1 MENNTNHDLVTKG
14 FNRLLEALIP
24 FIVHE
29 LAQTYGTDFWQ
40 AGVMGKLYD
49 DQKRGLP
56 TSGTINEL
64 ASSLDIAKCLLLME
78 INWREVFGKKLPRDC
93 KNYVIEL
100 KGKRNEWAH
109 KGIEDLT
116 DSNAFRAL
124 DTMSRLAEQ
133 IDSDATSDINALLR
147 QVRYG
152 SAEGSIA
159 VTSNAVADAEE
170 MPARR
175 KELEQTK
182 AVSGLPS
189 WRDVIEPHMDV
200 AEGRYKNAEFAADLA
215 QVARG
220 KGELE
225 YRDPV
230 EFFNRTYVTEGMK
243 GLLTQSL
250 RRVSGLDGEPVIQLK
265 TAFGGGKTHSML
277 ALYHMMRSRSRVQ
290 QIANLRPVLESAQVS
305 EVPEVHVAVLVGTA
319 LNPANAKRPATMPG
333 ITVNTLW
340 GEMAFQ
346 LAESAGRPELY
357 EYVKEADKR
366 GVSPGS
372 EALANL
378 FDACGCCLV
387 LMDEL
392 VAYAKKL
399 YGAEKLPA
407 GTLDNFITFIQ
418 ELTEAARA
426 SKCSLVVAS
435 IPESDNEIGGE
446 AGQRALEQIEHTFGR
461 MESIWK
467 PVGASEGF
475 EVVRRRLF
483 LNCKDE
489 AARDEVCFAF
499 SKMYGD
505 NPAEFPTESRELEYR
520 ERMLAC
526 YPIHP
531 EVFDRLYEDWATLE
545 RFQRTRGVLR
555 LMAAVIHELWM
566 SRDPSPMIMPG
577 SFPLDVPVVRDE
589 LTRYLDDNWNAV
601 VDSEVD
607 GKQSL
612 PYRNDG
618 NNPRYGSLL
627 ASRRVARTVM
637 LGSAPDVDG
646 QSVRGIERGHIRLG
660 TVQPGE
666 NLSVFNDALVTL
678 QISSSYLYSDDNGN
692 RFWYDT
698 RPTLRKVAED
708 RAQMMGESDALFE
721 VESRLKKLR
730 KSEPFAGVHVC
741 PASSLDVPDDQSLR
755 LVVLPPAAK
764 YRSGVAE
771 SDALKVANEM
781 IKSRG
786 SSPRSSKNMIVFAAA
801 DGSHYPQILKSAK
814 RYLAWE
820 SIKADRE
827 SLNLDVKQTRET
839 DQSARRADEELDVK
853 IREAYNWL
861 LYPRIDLLNDSMDIE
876 WAVEHVEGGRESIV
890 AKIARKLLSDDA
902 AIQNWA
908 PALLKMELDRVLWR
922 DSDHIQ
928 VKQLWEYLCQYCY
941 LPRLSDYS
949 VLENA
954 IVRGLG
960 SKEFF
965 GIAAAFS
972 EGRYVDLSLGE
983 QKPFIN
989 PSDLLVKVGVAEEQ
1003 INREIESAPAAAEEA
1018 SGKAGAQDVG
1028 GGDVKFV
1035 DPATKTWSDD
1045 DITSEVSAVDA
1056 TVLNRQK
1063 SAFHMVSKLD
1073 NTRVNRGIQSIMEEV
1088 VSQLNLIGADVELTF
1103 EVHARVNDGI
1113 PPETVRALS
1122 ENCSTLGVSDFGF
1135 SE

>member
-14 FNRLLEALIP
+14 FNRLLKALSPYI
-24 FIVHE
+24 IRE
-29 LAQTYGTDFWQ
+29 LDQTYGTDFWQ
-40 AGVMGKLYD
+40 EGVIGKLYD
-49 DQKRGLP
+49 DQRRGLP
-56 TSGTINEL
+56 TSGTDDEL
-64 ASSLDIAKCLLLME
+64 TSSLDIAKCLLLME
-78 INWREVFGKKLPRDC
+78 INWREVFGKRLPRDC

-133 IDSDATSDINALLR
+133 IDSDATNDINALLR

-152 SAEGSIA
+152 SAEGSTA
-159 VTSNAVADAEE
+159 VTSNAGGGAEVA
-170 MPARR
+170 PARR
-175 KELEQTK
+175 KALEQTK
-182 AVSGLPS
+182 AVRGLPS
-189 WRDVIEPHMDV
+189 WREVMEPHMDV

-243 GLLTQSL
+243 GLLIQSL

-277 ALYHMMRSRSRVQ
+277 ALYHMMRSRSRVR
-290 QIANLRPVLESAQVS
+290 QIANLTPVLEDAQVS
-305 EVPEVHVAVLVGTA
+305 EAPKVHVAVLVGTA

-346 LAESAGRPELY
+346 LAESAGKPELY
-357 EYVKEADKR
+357 DYVKEADKR

-426 SKCSLVVAS
+426 SKCSLIVAS

-505 NPAEFPTESRELEYR
+505 NLAEFPTESRELEYR
-520 ERMLAC
+520 ERMQAC

-637 LGSAPDVDG
+637 LGSAPDVSG

-678 QISSSYLYSDDNGN
+678 QISSSYLYSDDNSN

-708 RAQMMGESDALFE
+708 RAQMMGDSDALFE

-741 PASSLDVPDDQSLR
+741 PASTLDVPDDQSLR
-755 LVVLPPAAK
+755 LVVLAPAAK
-764 YRSGVAE
+764 HRSGALE
-771 SDALKVANEM
+771 SDALIVANEM
-781 IKSRG
+781 ITSRG
-786 SSPRSSKNMIVFAAA
+786 SSPRSYKNMIVFAAA
-801 DGSHYPQILKSAK
+801 DASYYSQILKSAK
-814 RYLAWE
+814 RYLAWD

-839 DQSARRADEELDVK
+839 EQSVRRADEELDLK

-861 LYPRIDLLNDSMDIE
+861 LYPSIDLNNSMDIA
-876 WAVEHVEGGRESIV
+876 WAVERVEGGRESIV
-890 AKIARKLLSDDA
+890 AKMARKLLSDDA

-908 PALLKMELDRVLWR
+908 PALLKMELDRILWKE
-922 DSDHIQ
+922 SDHIQ

-941 LPRLSDYS
+941 LPRLSGYS

-989 PSDLLVKVGVAEEQ
+989 ASDFLVKVEVAETQ
-1003 INREIESAPAAAEEA
+1003 IDRDIEAPHTVAHKA
-1018 SGKAGAQDVG
+1018 SGRSGAQDHG
-1028 GGDVKFV
+1028 GDDVKFV
-1035 DPATKTWSDD
+1035 APAIETWRNGDD
-1045 DITSEVSAVDA
+1045 STSEVSAVDA

-1063 SAFHMVSKLD
+1063 SAFHMVSKLN
-1073 NTRVNRGIQSIMEEV
+1073 NTRVNRDIQSIMEEV
-1088 VSQLNLIGADVELTF
+1088 VSQLNFIGADVELTF
-1103 EVHARVNDGI
+1103 EVHARVADGI

-1122 ENCSTLGVSDFGF
+1122 ENCTTLGVGDFRF

>member
-40 AGVMGKLYD
+40 AGVMDKLYD

-56 TSGTINEL
+56 TSGTVNEL

-277 ALYHMMRSRSRVQ
+277 ALYHMMRSRSRVR
-290 QIANLRPVLESAQVS
+290 QIANLTPVLEAAQVS

-577 SFPLDVPVVRDE
+577 SFPLDVPGVRDE

-708 RAQMMGESDALFE
+708 RAQMMGDSDALFE

-741 PASSLDVPDDQSLR
+741 PASTLDVPDDQSLR
-755 LVVLPPAAK
+755 LVVLAPAAK
-764 YRSGVAE
+764 HRSGAAE
-771 SDALKVANEM
+771 SDALVVANEM
-781 IKSRG
+781 ITSRG
-786 SSPRSSKNMIVFAAA
+786 SSPRSYKNMIVFAAA

-814 RYLAWE
+814 RYLAWD

-839 DQSARRADEELDVK
+839 EQSVRRADEELDLK

-861 LYPRIDLLNDSMDIE
+861 LYPRIDLLNNSMDIE

-890 AKIARKLLSDDA
+890 AKMARKLLSDDA

-954 IVRGLG
+954 IVRGL
-960 SKEFF
+960 STKEFF

-972 EGRYVDLSLGE
+972 GGRYVDLSLGE
-983 QKPFIN
+983 QKAFIN
-989 PSDLLVKVGVAEEQ
+989 ASDLLVKVGVAEAQ
-1003 INREIESAPAAAEEA
+1003 INREIEAARVAAEET
-1018 SGKAGAQDVG
+1018 SGKASVQDDG
-1028 GGDVKFV
+1028 GNDVKFT
-1035 DPATKTWSDD
+1035 DPATKTWSDED
-1045 DITSEVSAVDA
+1045 TTSEVSAVDA
-1056 TVLNRQK
+1056 TALNRQK